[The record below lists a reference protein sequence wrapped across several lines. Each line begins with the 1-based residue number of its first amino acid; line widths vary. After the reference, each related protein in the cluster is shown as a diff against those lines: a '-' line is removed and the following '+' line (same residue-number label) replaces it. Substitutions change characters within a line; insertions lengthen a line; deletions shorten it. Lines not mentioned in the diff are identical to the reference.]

1 MTFLNLSIKYQVS
14 SITSVIM
21 PEISG
26 VVNNIQLENTQQNLV
41 DSHTNINVSMDSVV
55 WLNYFFFFNKTKVIL
70 IFIIMK
76 RRNRI

>member
-1 MTFLNLSIKYQVS
+1 MSVINDFFKFNLEENENVTDQDTASI
-14 SITSVIM
+14 ITSVIM

-55 WLNYFFFFNKTKVIL
+55 WLNYYFF
-70 IFIIMK
+70 
-76 RRNRI
+76 

>member
-55 WLNYFFFFNKTKVIL
+55 WLNYFFFL
-70 IFIIMK
+70 IKLRLF
-76 RRNRI
+76 

>member
-70 IFIIMK
+70 IFIIILYRK
-76 RRNRI
+76 L